1 MGGATYRSYGS
12 TSLRRTAL
20 AMRWLVDAAAK
31 RSEKF
36 MVLRLAGELLD
47 AADGKGN
54 ALKNVTKFTVWLTQ
68 TKRSHTIVS
77 N

>member
-1 MGGATYRSYGS
+1 MA
-12 TSLRRTAL
+12 
-20 AMRWLVDAAAK
+20 
-31 RSEKF
+31 
-36 MVLRLAGELLD
+36 LRLAGELLD

-54 ALKNVTKFTVWLTQ
+54 ALKNVTKFTAWLTQ